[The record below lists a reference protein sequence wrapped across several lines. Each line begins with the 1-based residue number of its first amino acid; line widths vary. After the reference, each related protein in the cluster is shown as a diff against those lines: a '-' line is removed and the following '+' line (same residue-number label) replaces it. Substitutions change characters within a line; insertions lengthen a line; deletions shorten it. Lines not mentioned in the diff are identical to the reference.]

1 MVSNK
6 LSAAAKAN
14 PAKAQPSKA
23 AKAKATSAP
32 KAQTHSLSKSKTKTK
47 GNAKAPKP
55 NPPPASASKT
65 LVNVTPA
72 PTPPEPSDTP
82 FPNHAGTT
90 ANLNDDISI
99 EGNKAELEQGTPAPK
114 DKDVIEVL
122 DSSEEEEEEIE
133 EDVSD
138 TEVGEDGERLFV
150 TNHWDGDK
158 PYPVRQVARLF
169 ATNSILAQLKEVEI
183 GIKYDNAKNPT
194 VAITE
199 FEEVAHAF
207 ITAVPG
213 TERKVK
219 VMYNLMRAD
228 DKVFADTEVKD
239 CILALSGE
247 FTPNLSIPTALV
259 LPANA
264 LQARKGV
271 KVPEGEHV
279 KKFAPHYS
287 RRLD

>member
-6 LSAAAKAN
+6 SSAAAKAN
-14 PAKAQPSKA
+14 PAKAQPSKV

-32 KAQTHSLSKSKTKTK
+32 KAQTRSLSKGKTKTK

-65 LVNVTPA
+65 LENVTPA
-72 PTPPEPSDTP
+72 PTPPEPSDAP

-99 EGNKAELEQGTPAPK
+99 KGNKAELEQGTPAPK
-114 DKDVIEVL
+114 DKDVIEVP
-122 DSSEEEEEEIE
+122 
-133 EDVSD
+133 
-138 TEVGEDGERLFV
+138 VG
-150 TNHWDGDK
+150 
-158 PYPVRQVARLF
+158 QVARLF

-219 VMYNLMRAD
+219 VVYNLMRAD
-228 DKVFADTEVKD
+228 NKVFADTEVLHPCPIRRVYSKLEHPNSS
-239 CILALSGE
+239 CTTSQCLASKE
-247 FTPNLSIPTALV
+247 RSEST
-259 LPANA
+259 
-264 LQARKGV
+264 
-271 KVPEGEHV
+271 
-279 KKFAPHYS
+279 
-287 RRLD
+287 